1 MHFFS
6 LFKTWCFDTFAATKL
21 QRHLRST
28 QCQRFWPASSDHVC
42 DLNKIVQIEGTHNS
56 KENCP
61 SIFFNDWQNDSYLQ
75 SNLNQMLFA
84 EVFSPLTNTLLNELF
99 MNWLLRTP
107 THGKHHQ
114 HCQPSGFRIC
124 WHDNWR
130 GPSKLGGIAVH
141 GFLPKRKSMK
151 YAMLVE
157 FVVYT
162 LSFHWRK
169 AAGPKQCKE
178 HKQVTTLSTE
188 FRTMTKTHHYLPRT
202 LNVIGFT
209 NEITFQHQRFG

>member
-1 MHFFS
+1 MMFWHICCNKIATPPAKHS
-6 LFKTWCFDTFAATKL
+6 MPKVLTWFK
-21 QRHLRST
+21 RSRLRSE
-28 QCQRFWPASSDHVC
+28 Q
-42 DLNKIVQIEGTHNS
+42 
-56 KENCP
+56 NCTNRRHP
-61 SIFFNDWQNDSYLQ
+61 QFKWKLSFNFFNDWQNGSYLQ

-84 EVFSPLTNTLLNELF
+84 EVFSPLTNTLLNELC

-114 HCQPSGFRIC
+114 HCQPSGFRIS

-130 GPSKLGGIAVH
+130 GPSKMGGIAVH

-202 LNVIGFT
+202 SNVIGFT